1 MAVACA
7 GDIELTEEGEA
18 LAKASV
24 QGKRTCPGEPCRLRS
39 PWQPRPPAPSAS
51 SPHTSDEGGGVP
63 RNTLERHCS
72 AKEARPQLVTL
83 IAWDRSAEAFAYDEA
98 TRDVYLE
105 PEDNPLR

>member
-7 GDIELTEEGEA
+7 GDIELTEEGKA

-24 QGKRTCPGEPCRLRS
+24 QGKKDVFWRALLARIAIAAEITRTLRE
-39 PWQPRPPAPSAS
+39 QPSHRMRAEVFRD
-51 SPHTSDEGGGVP
+51 TV
-63 RNTLERHCS
+63 ERHCS
-72 AKEARPQLVTL
+72 AKEARRQLVTL
-83 IAWDRSAEAFAYDEA
+83 IAWGRSAEAFAYDEA